1 MCDEPLPLA
10 AAPRELT
17 HDRPPPPP
25 TPQGPPKRVGAWSAV
40 VEHAVLPPTCGC
52 NHPYSGEAMPHLQP
66 GGVSCFIGE
75 QKLDLGC
82 KVR

>member
-1 MCDEPLPLA
+1 MSVGCTWPRGRFFDVRPALT

-25 TPQGPPKRVGAWSAV
+25 PTPHRPQKRVGAWSAV

-52 NHPYSGEAMPHLQP
+52 NHPYLGEAMPHLQLE
-66 GGVSCFIGE
+66 GWVV
-75 QKLDLGC
+75 L
-82 KVR
+82 